1 MNFAEQATS
10 HYLNKNGLLYWCSHS
25 RYKQRFLTPG
35 HQGWNDLHSLC
46 HIGIEYYLLNND
58 DNNIIYWMMMI
69 IIMTM
74 MIIITTIMM
83 TMMIIGTTTIMIMI
97 IIITTTLTMTIMIML
112 RLHAS
117 HCIRILNKIV
127 WYNWYNRDDI
137 MLILYEM
144 LHTCSVMHT
153 QRRCKF
159 ENTEHRCLGMFLHK
173 CNLHCS
179 GRN

>member
-1 MNFAEQATS
+1 M
-10 HYLNKNGLLYWCSHS
+10 
-25 RYKQRFLTPG
+25 TPG

-46 HIGIEYYLLNND
+46 RIGMEYYLLNND
-58 DNNIIYWMMMI
+58 DNNNNNNSNNNNNNNNSNNMMMI
-69 IIMTM
+69 
-74 MIIITTIMM
+74 MIIIIRMM

-97 IIITTTLTMTIMIML
+97 IIITTTLTMTIMKMIMIKTAQTPCQSL
-112 RLHAS
+112 YKDR
-117 HCIRILNKIV
+117 CIKNKIA
-127 WYNWYNRDDI
+127 WYNWYNRDDV

-144 LHTCSVMHT
+144 LHTCSIMHT

-159 ENTEHRCLGMFLHK
+159 ENTKHWCLGMFLHK